1 MRHILSLVLFCLIFQ
16 NIMADYRLARKL
28 KLAKSA
34 LTLKALVQ
42 RKEKKLR
49 RLQESDQ
56 KDEPGD
62 TTVQTSAPVTNYT
75 KTREDQAEQ
84 GEATAVNAPVEA
96 SKPIGKPNKSDNN
109 KAPVQ
114 FSKFHGFKKP
124 PRKGPG
130 LVNFNVFFYF
140 FGIPIPKF
148 VVLRLRITYV
158 GGRLRSLQNAEAKA
172 ESARTDCTVKDP
184 NLAGK
189 TLSEEESQNV
199 NFNCEAN
206 ATLGDASTASYSL
219 NTDIP
224 LTLVNADGKIET
236 LNFSD
241 VNFNGDTGDAATNIE
256 VGSVKEIK
264 DVITI
269 KKAEAFFEGYIFK
282 IIGNCSKSR
291 RLRNLLSEGG
301 QVEMDFK
308 NEEDEVKKYQCTI
321 NGITTE
327 NENSEL
333 SCDTSSDPLRTNV
346 GKVHLSSGSSTDGT
360 LVSIEMNNPDANSTA
375 LLVPSGG
382 VNNRY
387 YSKSSS
393 GLSGGAIA
401 GIVIACVVALAAA
414 SIAAILLRKPS
425 PPIDNTTVVD
435 LKTDNI

>member
-1 MRHILSLVLFCLIFQ
+1 MKHILSLVLFCLIFQ

-28 KLAKSA
+28 KLAKSV
-34 LTLKALVQ
+34 LTLKAMAQ

-49 RLQESDQ
+49 RLQKTDQ
-56 KDEPGD
+56 NDEPVD

-75 KTREDQAEQ
+75 ETPKDQAEQ
-84 GEATAVNAPVEA
+84 GEATAENAKVEA
-96 SKPIGKPNKSDNN
+96 SKPIGKPNKNDNN

-124 PRKGPG
+124 TKRGPG
-130 LVNFNVFFYF
+130 PVNFNVFFYF

-148 VVLRLRITYV
+148 VVLRLRINYA
-158 GGRLRSLQNAEAKA
+158 GGRLRSLQDAVA
-172 ESARTDCTVKDP
+172 ESARTDCKVKDP

-189 TLSEEESQNV
+189 TLSKEEGQNV
-199 NFNCEAN
+199 NFDCEAN

-224 LTLVNADGKIET
+224 LTLVNADGKTET
-236 LNFSD
+236 IGFDD

-256 VGSVKEIK
+256 EGSVAEIK

-269 KKAEAFFEGYIFK
+269 KEAEAFFEGYIFK

-291 RLRNLLSEGG
+291 RLRNLLEEGG

-308 NEEDEVKKYQCTI
+308 NEEDTVKKYNCTI

-327 NENSEL
+327 NEKSEL
-333 SCDTSSDPLRTNV
+333 SCNTASDPLRTNV

-375 LLVPSGG
+375 PLVPFGG
-382 VNNRY
+382 ANNRY

-401 GIVIACVVALAAA
+401 GIVIACVVVLAAA

-425 PPIDNTTVVD
+425 PPTDNTTVVD
-435 LKTDNI
+435 LKAENL

>member
-1 MRHILSLVLFCLIFQ
+1 MKHILSLVLFCLIFQ

-49 RLQESDQ
+49 RLQKTDQ
-56 KDEPGD
+56 NDEPVD

-75 KTREDQAEQ
+75 ETPKDQAEQ
-84 GEATAVNAPVEA
+84 GEATAENAKVEA
-96 SKPIGKPNKSDNN
+96 SKPIGKPNKSDKN

-124 PRKGPG
+124 TRRGPG
-130 LVNFNVFFYF
+130 PVNFNVFFYF

-158 GGRLRSLQNAEAKA
+158 GGRLRSLQNAEA

-189 TLSEEESQNV
+189 NLSEEEGQNV
-199 NFNCEAN
+199 DFNCEAN

-219 NTDIP
+219 NTDIN
-224 LTLVNADGKIET
+224 LTLVNADGKTET
-236 LNFSD
+236 LGFND

-256 VGSVKEIK
+256 EGSVAEIK
-264 DVITI
+264 EVITI
-269 KKAEAFFEGYIFK
+269 KEAEAFFEGYIFK
-282 IIGNCSKSR
+282 IIGKCSKSR
-291 RLRNLLSEGG
+291 RLRNLIEEGG
-301 QVEMDFK
+301 QVDMDFK
-308 NEEDEVKKYQCTI
+308 NEEDAVKKYQCTI
-321 NGITTE
+321 NGTTE

-333 SCDTSSDPLRTNV
+333 SCDTSSDPLITNV
-346 GKVHLSSGSSTDGT
+346 GKVHLSSGSSNGT
-360 LVSIEMNNPDANSTA
+360 LVSIEMNNPESNSTA
-375 LLVPSGG
+375 RLAPSGG
-382 VNNRY
+382 AHNRY

-401 GIVIACVVALAAA
+401 GIVIACVVVLAAA

-435 LKTDNI
+435 LKAENL

>member
-1 MRHILSLVLFCLIFQ
+1 MKHILSLILFCLIFQ

-28 KLAKSA
+28 KLAKSV

-49 RLQESDQ
+49 RLPET
-56 KDEPGD
+56 DEIAEPVD

-75 KTREDQAEQ
+75 ETPGDQAEQ
-84 GEATAVNAPVEA
+84 GEATAENAKVEA

-124 PRKGPG
+124 KRKGPG
-130 LVNFNVFFYF
+130 PVNFNVYFYF

-148 VVLRLRITYV
+148 VVLRLRINYV
-158 GGRLRSLQNAEAKA
+158 GGRLRSLQDAVA
-172 ESARTDCTVKDP
+172 ESARTDCKVKDP

-189 TLSEEESQNV
+189 TLSKEEGQNV
-199 NFNCEAN
+199 NFDCEAN

-224 LTLVNADGKIET
+224 LTLVNADGKTET
-236 LNFSD
+236 IGFDD

-256 VGSVKEIK
+256 EGSVREIK
-264 DVITI
+264 AVITI
-269 KKAEAFFEGYIFK
+269 KEAEAFFEGYFFK

-291 RLRNLLSEGG
+291 RLRNLLEEGG

-308 NEEDEVKKYQCTI
+308 NEEDTVKKYQCTI
-321 NGITTE
+321 KGITTE
-327 NENSEL
+327 NEKSEL
-333 SCDTSSDPLRTNV
+333 SCDTASDPLRTNV
-346 GKVHLSSGSSTDGT
+346 GKVHLSSGSSKDGT

-375 LLVPSGG
+375 PLVPFGG
-382 VNNRY
+382 ANNRY

-414 SIAAILLRKPS
+414 SIAAIMLRKPT
-425 PPIDNTTVVD
+425 PPVDNTTIVD
-435 LKTDNI
+435 LKTETI

>member
-1 MRHILSLVLFCLIFQ
+1 
-16 NIMADYRLARKL
+16 MADYRLARKL

-49 RLQESDQ
+49 RLQKTDQ
-56 KDEPGD
+56 NDEPVD
-62 TTVQTSAPVTNYT
+62 TTVQISAPVTNYT
-75 KTREDQAEQ
+75 ETPKDQAEQ
-84 GEATAVNAPVEA
+84 GEATAENAKVEA
-96 SKPIGKPNKSDNN
+96 SKPIGIPNKKDNN

-124 PRKGPG
+124 TKKGPG
-130 LVNFNVFFYF
+130 PVNFNVYFYF

-148 VVLRLRITYV
+148 VVLRLRINYV
-158 GGRLRSLQNAEAKA
+158 GGRLRSLQDAVA
-172 ESARTDCTVKDP
+172 ESARTDCKVKDP

-189 TLSEEESQNV
+189 TLSKEEGQNV
-199 NFNCEAN
+199 NFDCEAN

-224 LTLVNADGKIET
+224 LTLVNADGKTET
-236 LNFSD
+236 IGFDD

-256 VGSVKEIK
+256 EGSVPEIK
-264 DVITI
+264 AVITI
-269 KKAEAFFEGYIFK
+269 KEAEAFFEGYFFK
-282 IIGNCSKSR
+282 IIGNYSKSR
-291 RLRNLLSEGG
+291 RLRNLLEEGG

-308 NEEDEVKKYQCTI
+308 NEEDAVKKYQCTI
-321 NGITTE
+321 KGITTE
-327 NENSEL
+327 NEKSEL
-333 SCDTSSDPLRTNV
+333 SCDTSSDPLYTNV

-375 LLVPSGG
+375 LVPFGG
-382 VNNRY
+382 ANNRY

-401 GIVIACVVALAAA
+401 GIVIACVVVLAAA

-425 PPIDNTTVVD
+425 PPTDITTVVD
-435 LKTDNI
+435 LKAENL

>member
-49 RLQESDQ
+49 RLQKTDQ
-56 KDEPGD
+56 NDEPVD
-62 TTVQTSAPVTNYT
+62 TTVQISAPVTNYT
-75 KTREDQAEQ
+75 ETPGDQAEQ
-84 GEATAVNAPVEA
+84 GEATAENAKVEA

-124 PRKGPG
+124 TRKGPG
-130 LVNFNVFFYF
+130 PVNFNVFFYF

-148 VVLRLRITYV
+148 VVLRLRINYV
-158 GGRLRSLQNAEAKA
+158 GGRLRSLQNAVA
-172 ESARTDCTVKDP
+172 ESARTDCKVKDP

-189 TLSEEESQNV
+189 TLSKEEGQNV
-199 NFNCEAN
+199 NFDCEAN

-224 LTLVNADGKIET
+224 LTLVNADGKTET
-236 LNFSD
+236 LGFDD

-256 VGSVKEIK
+256 EGSVAEIK

-269 KKAEAFFEGYIFK
+269 KEAEAFFEGYIFK
-282 IIGNCSKSR
+282 IFGKCSKSR
-291 RLRNLLSEGG
+291 RLRNLLEEGG

-308 NEEDEVKKYQCTI
+308 NEEDTVKKYQCTI

-327 NENSEL
+327 NEKSEL
-333 SCDTSSDPLRTNV
+333 SCDTSSDPLYTNV

-360 LVSIEMNNPDANSTA
+360 LVTIEMNNSDANSTA
-375 LLVPSGG
+375 LLVPFGG
-382 VNNRY
+382 ANNRY

-401 GIVIACVVALAAA
+401 GIVIACVVVLAAA

-425 PPIDNTTVVD
+425 PPTDNTTVVD
-435 LKTDNI
+435 LKAENL

>member
-1 MRHILSLVLFCLIFQ
+1 MKHILSLVLFCLIFQ

-28 KLAKSA
+28 KLAKSV
-34 LTLKALVQ
+34 LTLKAMAQ

-49 RLQESDQ
+49 RLET
-56 KDEPGD
+56 DENFGENDD

-75 KTREDQAEQ
+75 ETPGDQAEQ
-84 GEATAVNAPVEA
+84 GEATAENAKVEA
-96 SKPIGKPNKSDNN
+96 SKPIGKPNKNDNN

-124 PRKGPG
+124 KRKGPG
-130 LVNFNVFFYF
+130 PVNFNVYFYF

-148 VVLRLRITYV
+148 VVLRLRINYV
-158 GGRLRSLQNAEAKA
+158 GGRLRSLQNAVA

-184 NLAGK
+184 SLAGK
-189 TLSEEESQNV
+189 TLSKEEGQNV
-199 NFNCEAN
+199 NFDCEAN

-224 LTLVNADGKIET
+224 LTLVNADGKTET
-236 LNFSD
+236 IGFDD

-256 VGSVKEIK
+256 EGSVPEIK
-264 DVITI
+264 AVITI
-269 KKAEAFFEGYIFK
+269 KEAEAFFEGYFFK

-291 RLRNLLSEGG
+291 RLRNLLEEGG

-308 NEEDEVKKYQCTI
+308 NEEDTVKKYQCTI

-327 NENSEL
+327 NEKSEL
-333 SCDTSSDPLRTNV
+333 SCDTASDPLRTNV

-360 LVSIEMNNPDANSTA
+360 LVSIEMNNPDSNST
-375 LLVPSGG
+375 LLVPA
-382 VNNRY
+382 NNRY

-401 GIVIACVVALAAA
+401 GIVIACVVVLAAA

-425 PPIDNTTVVD
+425 PPTDNTTVVD
-435 LKTDNI
+435 LKAENL

>member
-1 MRHILSLVLFCLIFQ
+1 MKHILSLILFCLIFQ

-28 KLAKSA
+28 KLTKFA

-49 RLQESDQ
+49 RLQGTD
-56 KDEPGD
+56 KNDEPVD

-75 KTREDQAEQ
+75 ETPKDQAEQ
-84 GEATAVNAPVEA
+84 GEATAENAKVEA

-124 PRKGPG
+124 KSKGPG
-130 LVNFNVFFYF
+130 PVNFNVFFYF

-148 VVLRLRITYV
+148 VVLRLRINYV
-158 GGRLRSLQNAEAKA
+158 GGRLRSLQNAEA
-172 ESARTDCTVKDP
+172 ESARTDCTIKDP
-184 NLAGK
+184 SLAGK
-189 TLSEEESQNV
+189 TLSKEEGQNV
-199 NFNCEAN
+199 NFDCEAN

-224 LTLVNADGKIET
+224 LTLVNADGKTET
-236 LNFSD
+236 LGFDD

-256 VGSVKEIK
+256 EGSVAEIK

-308 NEEDEVKKYQCTI
+308 NEDDEVKKYQCTI

-327 NENSEL
+327 NEKSEL
-333 SCDTSSDPLRTNV
+333 SCNTASDPLRTNV

-360 LVSIEMNNPDANSTA
+360 LISIEMNNSDANSTA
-375 LLVPSGG
+375 PLVPFGG
-382 VNNRY
+382 ANNRY

-401 GIVIACVVALAAA
+401 GIVIACVVVLAAA

-425 PPIDNTTVVD
+425 PPTDNTTVVD
-435 LKTDNI
+435 LKAENL

>member
-49 RLQESDQ
+49 RLQKTDQ
-56 KDEPGD
+56 NDEPVD
-62 TTVQTSAPVTNYT
+62 TTVQISAPVTNYT
-75 KTREDQAEQ
+75 ETPKDQAEQ
-84 GEATAVNAPVEA
+84 GEATAENAKVEA
-96 SKPIGKPNKSDNN
+96 SKPIGIPNKKDNN

-124 PRKGPG
+124 TKKGPG
-130 LVNFNVFFYF
+130 PVNFNVYFYF
-140 FGIPIPKF
+140 CGIPIPKF
-148 VVLRLRITYV
+148 VVLRLRINYV
-158 GGRLRSLQNAEAKA
+158 GGRLRSLQNAVA

-189 TLSEEESQNV
+189 TLSKEEGQNV
-199 NFNCEAN
+199 NFDCEAN

-224 LTLVNADGKIET
+224 LTLVNADGKTET
-236 LNFSD
+236 IGFDD

-256 VGSVKEIK
+256 EGSVPEIK
-264 DVITI
+264 AVITI
-269 KKAEAFFEGYIFK
+269 KEAEAFFEGYFFK

-291 RLRNLLSEGG
+291 RLRNLLEEGG

-308 NEEDEVKKYQCTI
+308 NEEDTVKKYQCTI

-327 NENSEL
+327 NEKSEL
-333 SCDTSSDPLRTNV
+333 SCDTASDPLRTNV

-375 LLVPSGG
+375 LVPFGG
-382 VNNRY
+382 ANNRY

-401 GIVIACVVALAAA
+401 GIVIACVVVLAAA

-425 PPIDNTTVVD
+425 PPTDNTTVVD
-435 LKTDNI
+435 LKAENL

>member
-1 MRHILSLVLFCLIFQ
+1 MKHILFLVLFCLIFQ

-28 KLAKSA
+28 KLAKSV
-34 LTLKALVQ
+34 LTLKAMAQ

-49 RLQESDQ
+49 RLPET
-56 KDEPGD
+56 DENDKPVD

-75 KTREDQAEQ
+75 ETPGDQAEQ
-84 GEATAVNAPVEA
+84 GEATAENAKVEA
-96 SKPIGKPNKSDNN
+96 SKPIGKPNKKDNN

-124 PRKGPG
+124 TRKGPG
-130 LVNFNVFFYF
+130 PVNFNVYFYF

-148 VVLRLRITYV
+148 VVLRLRINYV
-158 GGRLRSLQNAEAKA
+158 GGRLRSLQNAVA
-172 ESARTDCTVKDP
+172 ESARTDCKVKDP

-189 TLSEEESQNV
+189 TLSKEESKNV
-199 NFNCEAN
+199 NFDCEAN

-224 LTLVNADGKIET
+224 LTLVNADGKTET
-236 LNFSD
+236 LGFDD

-256 VGSVKEIK
+256 EGSVPEIK
-264 DVITI
+264 AVITI
-269 KKAEAFFEGYIFK
+269 KEAEAFFEGYIFK
-282 IIGNCSKSR
+282 IFGKCSKSR
-291 RLRNLLSEGG
+291 RLRNLLEEGG
-301 QVEMDFK
+301 QVDMDFK
-308 NEEDEVKKYQCTI
+308 NEEDTVQKYQCTI
-321 NGITTE
+321 KGITTE

-333 SCDTSSDPLRTNV
+333 SCDTSSFPLRTNV

-360 LVSIEMNNPDANSTA
+360 LISIEMNNSDANSTA
-375 LLVPSGG
+375 LLVPA
-382 VNNRY
+382 NNRY

-401 GIVIACVVALAAA
+401 GIVIACVVVLAAA

-425 PPIDNTTVVD
+425 PPTDNTTVVD
-435 LKTDNI
+435 LKAENL

>member
-1 MRHILSLVLFCLIFQ
+1 
-16 NIMADYRLARKL
+16 MADYRLARKL
-28 KLAKSA
+28 KLAKSV
-34 LTLKALVQ
+34 LTLKAMAQ

-49 RLQESDQ
+49 RLSET
-56 KDEPGD
+56 DENAEPVD

-75 KTREDQAEQ
+75 ETPGDQAEQ
-84 GEATAVNAPVEA
+84 GEATAENAKVEA
-96 SKPIGKPNKSDNN
+96 SKPIGKPNKSDKN

-124 PRKGPG
+124 TKRGPG
-130 LVNFNVFFYF
+130 PVNFNVFFYF

-158 GGRLRSLQNAEAKA
+158 GGRLRSLQNAEA

-184 NLAGK
+184 SLAGK
-189 TLSEEESQNV
+189 NLSEEEGQNV
-199 NFNCEAN
+199 DFNCEAN

-219 NTDIP
+219 NTDIN
-224 LTLVNADGKIET
+224 LTLVNADGKTET
-236 LNFSD
+236 LGFND
-241 VNFNGDTGDAATNIE
+241 VNFNGDTGDAATDIE
-256 VGSVKEIK
+256 EGSVAEIK

-282 IIGNCSKSR
+282 INGKCSKLR
-291 RLRNLLSEGG
+291 RLRNLIEEGG
-301 QVEMDFK
+301 QVDMDFK

-321 NGITTE
+321 NGTTE

-333 SCDTSSDPLRTNV
+333 SCNTASDPLRTNV
-346 GKVHLSSGSSTDGT
+346 GKVHLSSGSSPDGT
-360 LVSIEMNNPDANSTA
+360 LVSIEMNNSDSNSTA

-401 GIVIACVVALAAA
+401 GIVIACVVVLAAA

>member
-28 KLAKSA
+28 KLAKSV
-34 LTLKALVQ
+34 LTLKAMAQ

-49 RLQESDQ
+49 RLSET
-56 KDEPGD
+56 DENAEPVD

-75 KTREDQAEQ
+75 ETPGDQAEQ
-84 GEATAVNAPVEA
+84 GEATAENAKVEA

-124 PRKGPG
+124 TRKGPG
-130 LVNFNVFFYF
+130 PVNFNVFFYF

-148 VVLRLRITYV
+148 VVLRLRINYV
-158 GGRLRSLQNAEAKA
+158 GGRLRSLQNAVA
-172 ESARTDCTVKDP
+172 ESARTDCKVKDP

-189 TLSEEESQNV
+189 TLSKEEGQNV
-199 NFNCEAN
+199 NFDCEAN

-224 LTLVNADGKIET
+224 LTLVNADGKTET
-236 LNFSD
+236 LGFDD

-256 VGSVKEIK
+256 EGSVAEIK
-264 DVITI
+264 EVITI
-269 KKAEAFFEGYIFK
+269 KEAEAFFEGYIFK
-282 IIGNCSKSR
+282 IIGKCSKSR
-291 RLRNLLSEGG
+291 RLRNLLEEGG

-308 NEEDEVKKYQCTI
+308 NEEDAVKKYQCTI
-321 NGITTE
+321 NGTTE
-327 NENSEL
+327 KENTEL
-333 SCDTSSDPLRTNV
+333 SCDTSSYPLRTNV

-360 LVSIEMNNPDANSTA
+360 LISIEMNNSDANSTA
-375 LLVPSGG
+375 PLVPFGG
-382 VNNRY
+382 ANNRY

-401 GIVIACVVALAAA
+401 GIVIACVVVLAAA

-425 PPIDNTTVVD
+425 PPTDNTTVVD
-435 LKTDNI
+435 LKAENL

>member
-1 MRHILSLVLFCLIFQ
+1 MKHILSLVLFCLIFQ

-49 RLQESDQ
+49 RLQKTDQ
-56 KDEPGD
+56 NDEPVD
-62 TTVQTSAPVTNYT
+62 TTVQISAPVTNYT
-75 KTREDQAEQ
+75 ETPKDQAEQ
-84 GEATAVNAPVEA
+84 GEATAENAKVEA

-124 PRKGPG
+124 TRKGPG
-130 LVNFNVFFYF
+130 PVNFNVFFYF

-148 VVLRLRITYV
+148 VVLRLRINYV
-158 GGRLRSLQNAEAKA
+158 GGRLRSLQDAVA
-172 ESARTDCTVKDP
+172 ESARTDCKVKDP

-189 TLSEEESQNV
+189 TLSKEEGQNV
-199 NFNCEAN
+199 NFDCEAN

-224 LTLVNADGKIET
+224 LTLVNADGKTET
-236 LNFSD
+236 IGFDD

-256 VGSVKEIK
+256 EGSVAVIK

-282 IIGNCSKSR
+282 IFGKCSKSR
-291 RLRNLLSEGG
+291 RLRNLLSEGD

-308 NEEDEVKKYQCTI
+308 NEEDTVKKYQCTI

-360 LVSIEMNNPDANSTA
+360 LVSIEMNNSDSNSTA
-375 LLVPSGG
+375 LLVPFGG
-382 VNNRY
+382 ANNRY

-401 GIVIACVVALAAA
+401 GIVIACVVVLAAA

-425 PPIDNTTVVD
+425 PPTDNTTVVD
-435 LKTDNI
+435 LKAENL

>member
-49 RLQESDQ
+49 RLQKTDQ
-56 KDEPGD
+56 NDEPVD
-62 TTVQTSAPVTNYT
+62 TTVQISAPVTNYT
-75 KTREDQAEQ
+75 ETPKDQAEQ
-84 GEATAVNAPVEA
+84 GEATAENAKVEA
-96 SKPIGKPNKSDNN
+96 SKPIGIPNKKDNN

-124 PRKGPG
+124 TRKGPG
-130 LVNFNVFFYF
+130 RVNFNVFFYF

-224 LTLVNADGKIET
+224 LTLVNADGKTET
-236 LNFSD
+236 LGFDD

-256 VGSVKEIK
+256 EGSVAEIK

-282 IIGNCSKSR
+282 INGKCSKSR
-291 RLRNLLSEGG
+291 RLRNLLEEGG
-301 QVEMDFK
+301 QVDMDFK

-321 NGITTE
+321 NGTTE

-333 SCDTSSDPLRTNV
+333 SCDTSSDPLRTYV
-346 GKVHLSSGSSTDGT
+346 GKVHLSSGSSKDGT
-360 LVSIEMNNPDANSTA
+360 LVSIEMNNPDSNST
-375 LLVPSGG
+375 LLAPSGG
-382 VNNRY
+382 AHNRY

-401 GIVIACVVALAAA
+401 GIVIACVVVLAAA

-425 PPIDNTTVVD
+425 PPTDNTTVVD
-435 LKTDNI
+435 LKAENL

>member
-1 MRHILSLVLFCLIFQ
+1 MKHILSLVLFCLIFQ

-28 KLAKSA
+28 KLAKSV

-49 RLQESDQ
+49 RLQKTDQ
-56 KDEPGD
+56 NDEPVD

-75 KTREDQAEQ
+75 ETPKDQAEQ
-84 GEATAVNAPVEA
+84 GEATAENAKVEA
-96 SKPIGKPNKSDNN
+96 SKPIGKPNKIDKN

-124 PRKGPG
+124 TKRGPG
-130 LVNFNVFFYF
+130 PVNFNVFFYF

-158 GGRLRSLQNAEAKA
+158 GGRLRSLQNAEAEA

-189 TLSEEESQNV
+189 NLSEEEGQNV
-199 NFNCEAN
+199 DFNCEAN

-224 LTLVNADGKIET
+224 LTLVNADGKTET
-236 LNFSD
+236 LGFDD

-256 VGSVKEIK
+256 EGSVAEIK

-269 KKAEAFFEGYIFK
+269 KEAEAFFEGYIFK
-282 IIGNCSKSR
+282 IFGNCSKSR
-291 RLRNLLSEGG
+291 RLRNLLEEGG

-308 NEEDEVKKYQCTI
+308 NEEDAVKKYQCTI
-321 NGITTE
+321 NGTTE
-327 NENSEL
+327 NEKSEL
-333 SCDTSSDPLRTNV
+333 SCDTASDPLRTYV

-360 LVSIEMNNPDANSTA
+360 LVSIEMNNPDSNST
-375 LLVPSGG
+375 LLVPA
-382 VNNRY
+382 NNRY

-401 GIVIACVVALAAA
+401 GIVIACVVVLAAA

-425 PPIDNTTVVD
+425 PPTDNTTVVD
-435 LKTDNI
+435 LKAENL

>member
-1 MRHILSLVLFCLIFQ
+1 MKHILSLVLFCLIFQ

-28 KLAKSA
+28 KLAKSV
-34 LTLKALVQ
+34 LTLKAMAQ

-49 RLQESDQ
+49 RLPETDESFV
-56 KDEPGD
+56 EIGD

-75 KTREDQAEQ
+75 KTPSDQAEQ
-84 GEATAVNAPVEA
+84 GEATAENAKVEA
-96 SKPIGKPNKSDNN
+96 SKPIGKPNKKDNN

-124 PRKGPG
+124 TRRGPG
-130 LVNFNVFFYF
+130 PVNFNVFFYF

-158 GGRLRSLQNAEAKA
+158 GGGLRSLQNAEA
-172 ESARTDCTVKDP
+172 ESARTDCTIKDP
-184 NLAGK
+184 SLAGK
-189 TLSEEESQNV
+189 NLSEEEGQNV
-199 NFNCEAN
+199 NFDCEAN

-224 LTLVNADGKIET
+224 LTLVNADGKTET
-236 LNFSD
+236 LGFDD

-256 VGSVKEIK
+256 EGSVAEIK

-269 KKAEAFFEGYIFK
+269 KEAEAFFEGYIFK
-282 IIGNCSKSR
+282 IIGKCSKSR
-291 RLRNLLSEGG
+291 RLRNLIEEGG

-308 NEEDEVKKYQCTI
+308 NEEDAVKKYNCTI
-321 NGITTE
+321 NGTTE

-333 SCDTSSDPLRTNV
+333 SCDTSSDPLITNV
-346 GKVHLSSGSSTDGT
+346 GKVHLSSGSSRDGT
-360 LVSIEMNNPDANSTA
+360 LVSIEMNNPDSNSTTLA
-375 LLVPSGG
+375 PSGG
-382 VNNRY
+382 AHNRY

-401 GIVIACVVALAAA
+401 GIVIACVVVLAAA

-435 LKTDNI
+435 LKAENL

>member
-1 MRHILSLVLFCLIFQ
+1 MKHILSLVLFCLIFQ

-28 KLAKSA
+28 KLAKSV
-34 LTLKALVQ
+34 LTLKAMAQ

-49 RLQESDQ
+49 RLSET
-56 KDEPGD
+56 DENAEPVD

-75 KTREDQAEQ
+75 ETPGDQAEQ
-84 GEATAVNAPVEA
+84 GEATAENAKVEA
-96 SKPIGKPNKSDNN
+96 SKPIGKPNKSDKN

-124 PRKGPG
+124 TKRGPG
-130 LVNFNVFFYF
+130 PVNFNVFFYF

-148 VVLRLRITYV
+148 VVLRLRINYV
-158 GGRLRSLQNAEAKA
+158 GGRLRSLQNAVA
-172 ESARTDCTVKDP
+172 ESARTDCKVKDP

-189 TLSEEESQNV
+189 TLSKEEGQNV
-199 NFNCEAN
+199 NFDCEAN

-224 LTLVNADGKIET
+224 LTLVNADGKTET
-236 LNFSD
+236 IGFND

-256 VGSVKEIK
+256 EGSVAVIK

-282 IIGNCSKSR
+282 IFGKCSKSR
-291 RLRNLLSEGG
+291 RLRNLLSEGD
-301 QVEMDFK
+301 QVEMGFK
-308 NEEDEVKKYQCTI
+308 NEEDTVQKYQCTI
-321 NGITTE
+321 NGTTE

-333 SCDTSSDPLRTNV
+333 SCDTSSGPLRTNV

-360 LVSIEMNNPDANSTA
+360 LVTIEMNNSDANSTA
-375 LLVPSGG
+375 LLVPFGG
-382 VNNRY
+382 ANNRY

-401 GIVIACVVALAAA
+401 GIVIACVVVLAAA

-425 PPIDNTTVVD
+425 PPTDNTTVVD
-435 LKTDNI
+435 LKAENL

>member
-1 MRHILSLVLFCLIFQ
+1 MKHILSLVLFCLIFQ

-28 KLAKSA
+28 KLAKSV
-34 LTLKALVQ
+34 LTLKAMAQ

-49 RLQESDQ
+49 RLPGT
-56 KDEPGD
+56 DENAEPVD

-75 KTREDQAEQ
+75 ETPGDQAEQ
-84 GEATAVNAPVEA
+84 GEATAENAKVEA
-96 SKPIGKPNKSDNN
+96 SKPIGKPNKSDKN

-124 PRKGPG
+124 KRKGPG
-130 LVNFNVFFYF
+130 PVNFNVYFYF

-148 VVLRLRITYV
+148 VVLRLRINYV
-158 GGRLRSLQNAEAKA
+158 GGRLRSLQNAVA
-172 ESARTDCTVKDP
+172 ESARTDCKVKDP

-189 TLSEEESQNV
+189 TLSKEEGQNV
-199 NFNCEAN
+199 NFDCEAN

-224 LTLVNADGKIET
+224 LTLVNADGKTET
-236 LNFSD
+236 IGFND

-256 VGSVKEIK
+256 EGSVAEIN

-269 KKAEAFFEGYIFK
+269 KEAEAFFEGYIFK

-291 RLRNLLSEGG
+291 RLRNLLEEGG

-308 NEEDEVKKYQCTI
+308 NEEDAVKKYQCTI
-321 NGITTE
+321 NGTTE
-327 NENSEL
+327 NEKSEL
-333 SCDTSSDPLRTNV
+333 SCDTASDPLRTYV
-346 GKVHLSSGSSTDGT
+346 GKVHLSSGSSKDGT

-375 LLVPSGG
+375 PLVPFGG
-382 VNNRY
+382 ANNRY

-401 GIVIACVVALAAA
+401 GIVIACVVVLAAA

-425 PPIDNTTVVD
+425 PPTDNTTVVD
-435 LKTDNI
+435 LKAENL

>member
-1 MRHILSLVLFCLIFQ
+1 MKHILFLVLFCLIFQ

-28 KLAKSA
+28 KLAKSV
-34 LTLKALVQ
+34 LTLKAMAQ

-49 RLQESDQ
+49 RLPET
-56 KDEPGD
+56 DENDKPVD

-75 KTREDQAEQ
+75 ETPGDQAEQ
-84 GEATAVNAPVEA
+84 GEATAENAKVEA
-96 SKPIGKPNKSDNN
+96 SKPIGKPNKKDNN

-124 PRKGPG
+124 TRKGPG
-130 LVNFNVFFYF
+130 PVNFNVYFYF

-148 VVLRLRITYV
+148 VVLRLRINYV
-158 GGRLRSLQNAEAKA
+158 GGRLRSLQNAVA
-172 ESARTDCTVKDP
+172 ESARTDCKVKDP

-189 TLSEEESQNV
+189 TLSKEESKNV
-199 NFNCEAN
+199 NFDCEAN

-224 LTLVNADGKIET
+224 LTLVNADGKTET
-236 LNFSD
+236 IGFDD

-256 VGSVKEIK
+256 DSVAEIK
-264 DVITI
+264 AVITI
-269 KKAEAFFEGYIFK
+269 KEAEAFFEGYIFK
-282 IIGNCSKSR
+282 IFGKCSKSR
-291 RLRNLLSEGG
+291 RLRNLLEEGG
-301 QVEMDFK
+301 QVDMDFK
-308 NEEDEVKKYQCTI
+308 NEEDTVQKYQCTI
-321 NGITTE
+321 KGITTE

-333 SCDTSSDPLRTNV
+333 SCDTSSFPLRTNV

-360 LVSIEMNNPDANSTA
+360 LISIEMNNSDANSTA
-375 LLVPSGG
+375 LLVPA
-382 VNNRY
+382 NNRY

-401 GIVIACVVALAAA
+401 GIVIACVVVLAAA

-425 PPIDNTTVVD
+425 PPTDNTTVVD
-435 LKTDNI
+435 LKAENL

>member
-28 KLAKSA
+28 KLAKSV

-49 RLQESDQ
+49 RLQKTDQ
-56 KDEPGD
+56 NDEPVD

-75 KTREDQAEQ
+75 ETPKDQAEQ
-84 GEATAVNAPVEA
+84 GEATAENAKVEA
-96 SKPIGKPNKSDNN
+96 SKPIGKPNKNDNN

-124 PRKGPG
+124 TRKGPG
-130 LVNFNVFFYF
+130 PVNFNVFFYF

-148 VVLRLRITYV
+148 VVLRLRINYV
-158 GGRLRSLQNAEAKA
+158 GGRLRSLQNAVA
-172 ESARTDCTVKDP
+172 ESARTDCKVKEP

-189 TLSEEESQNV
+189 TLSKEEGQNV
-199 NFNCEAN
+199 NFDCEAN

-224 LTLVNADGKIET
+224 LTLVNADGKTET
-236 LNFSD
+236 IGFDD

-256 VGSVKEIK
+256 EGSVAEIK

-269 KKAEAFFEGYIFK
+269 KEAEAFFEGYIFK
-282 IIGNCSKSR
+282 IFGKCSKSR
-291 RLRNLLSEGG
+291 RLRNLLEEGG

-308 NEEDEVKKYQCTI
+308 NEEDAVKKYQCTI
-321 NGITTE
+321 NGTTE
-327 NENSEL
+327 NEKSEL
-333 SCDTSSDPLRTNV
+333 SCDTASDPLRTNV

-375 LLVPSGG
+375 PLVPFGG
-382 VNNRY
+382 ANNRY

-401 GIVIACVVALAAA
+401 GIVIACVVVLAAA

-425 PPIDNTTVVD
+425 PPTDNTTVVD
-435 LKTDNI
+435 LKAENL

>member
-28 KLAKSA
+28 KLAKSV

-49 RLQESDQ
+49 RLQKTDQ
-56 KDEPGD
+56 NDEPVD

-75 KTREDQAEQ
+75 ETPKDQAEQ
-84 GEATAVNAPVEA
+84 GEATAENAKVEA
-96 SKPIGKPNKSDNN
+96 SKPIGKPNKSDKN

-124 PRKGPG
+124 TRRGPG
-130 LVNFNVFFYF
+130 PVNFNVFFYF

-148 VVLRLRITYV
+148 VVLRLRINYV
-158 GGRLRSLQNAEAKA
+158 GGRLRSLQNAEA
-172 ESARTDCTVKDP
+172 ESARTDCTIKDP
-184 NLAGK
+184 SLAGK
-189 TLSEEESQNV
+189 TLSEEEGQNV
-199 NFNCEAN
+199 NFDCEAN

-224 LTLVNADGKIET
+224 LTLVNADGNTKT
-236 LNFSD
+236 LDFDD

-256 VGSVKEIK
+256 EGSVAEIK

-269 KKAEAFFEGYIFK
+269 KEAEAFFEGYIFK

-291 RLRNLLSEGG
+291 RLRNLLEEGG

-308 NEEDEVKKYQCTI
+308 NEEDAVKKYQCTI
-321 NGITTE
+321 NGTTE
-327 NENSEL
+327 KENTEL
-333 SCDTSSDPLRTNV
+333 SCDTSSYPLRTNV

-360 LVSIEMNNPDANSTA
+360 LVSIEMNNSDSNSTA

-382 VNNRY
+382 ANNRY

-401 GIVIACVVALAAA
+401 GIVIACVVVLAAA

-425 PPIDNTTVVD
+425 PPTDNTTVVD
-435 LKTDNI
+435 LKAENL

>member
-1 MRHILSLVLFCLIFQ
+1 
-16 NIMADYRLARKL
+16 MADYRLARKL

-49 RLQESDQ
+49 RLQKTDQ
-56 KDEPGD
+56 NDEPVD
-62 TTVQTSAPVTNYT
+62 TTVQISAPVTNYT
-75 KTREDQAEQ
+75 ETPKDQAEQ
-84 GEATAVNAPVEA
+84 GEATAENAKVEA
-96 SKPIGKPNKSDNN
+96 SKPIGIPNKKDNN

-124 PRKGPG
+124 TRKGPG
-130 LVNFNVFFYF
+130 RVNFNVFFYF

-158 GGRLRSLQNAEAKA
+158 GGRLRSLQNAEA

-184 NLAGK
+184 SLAGK
-189 TLSEEESQNV
+189 NLSEEEGQNV
-199 NFNCEAN
+199 NFDCEAN

-224 LTLVNADGKIET
+224 LTLVNADGKTET
-236 LNFSD
+236 LGFDD

-256 VGSVKEIK
+256 EGSVAEIK
-264 DVITI
+264 EVITI
-269 KKAEAFFEGYIFK
+269 KEAEAFFEGYIFK
-282 IIGNCSKSR
+282 IIGKCSKSR
-291 RLRNLLSEGG
+291 RLRNLLEEGG

-308 NEEDEVKKYQCTI
+308 NEEDTVKKYQCTI

-327 NENSEL
+327 NEKSEL
-333 SCDTSSDPLRTNV
+333 SCNTASDPLRTNV

-360 LVSIEMNNPDANSTA
+360 TLISIEMNNSDANSTA

-425 PPIDNTTVVD
+425 PPTDNTTVVD
-435 LKTDNI
+435 LKAENL

>member
-28 KLAKSA
+28 KLAKSV

-49 RLQESDQ
+49 RLQKTDQ
-56 KDEPGD
+56 NDEPVD

-75 KTREDQAEQ
+75 ETPKDQAEQ
-84 GEATAVNAPVEA
+84 GEATAENAKVEA
-96 SKPIGKPNKSDNN
+96 SKPIGKPNKSDKN

-124 PRKGPG
+124 TRRGPG
-130 LVNFNVFFYF
+130 PVNFNVFFYF

-148 VVLRLRITYV
+148 VVLRLRINYV
-158 GGRLRSLQNAEAKA
+158 GGRLRSLQNAVA
-172 ESARTDCTVKDP
+172 ESARTDCKVKDP

-189 TLSEEESQNV
+189 TLSKEEGQNV
-199 NFNCEAN
+199 NFDCEAN

-224 LTLVNADGKIET
+224 LTLVNADGKTET
-236 LNFSD
+236 IGFND

-256 VGSVKEIK
+256 EGSVAEIN

-269 KKAEAFFEGYIFK
+269 KEAEAFFEGYIFK

-291 RLRNLLSEGG
+291 RLRNLLEEGG

-308 NEEDEVKKYQCTI
+308 NEEDAVKKYQCTI
-321 NGITTE
+321 NGTTE

-360 LVSIEMNNPDANSTA
+360 LVSIEMNNSDSNSTA

-382 VNNRY
+382 ANNRY

-401 GIVIACVVALAAA
+401 GIVIACVVVLAAA

-425 PPIDNTTVVD
+425 PPTDNTTVVD
-435 LKTDNI
+435 LKAENL

>member
-1 MRHILSLVLFCLIFQ
+1 MKLILSLVLFCLIFQ

-28 KLAKSA
+28 KLAKSV

-49 RLQESDQ
+49 RLQKTDQ
-56 KDEPGD
+56 NDEPVD

-75 KTREDQAEQ
+75 ETPKDQAEQ
-84 GEATAVNAPVEA
+84 GEATAENAKVEA
-96 SKPIGKPNKSDNN
+96 SKPIGKPNKNDNN

-124 PRKGPG
+124 KRKGPG
-130 LVNFNVFFYF
+130 PVNFNVYFYF

-148 VVLRLRITYV
+148 VVLRLRINYV
-158 GGRLRSLQNAEAKA
+158 GGRLRSLQNAVA
-172 ESARTDCTVKDP
+172 ESARTDCKVKDP

-189 TLSEEESQNV
+189 TLSKEEGQNV
-199 NFNCEAN
+199 NFDCEAN

-224 LTLVNADGKIET
+224 LTLVNADGKTET
-236 LNFSD
+236 IGFDD

-256 VGSVKEIK
+256 EGSVAEIK

-269 KKAEAFFEGYIFK
+269 KEAEAFFEGYIFK
-282 IIGNCSKSR
+282 IFGKCSKSR
-291 RLRNLLSEGG
+291 RLRNLLEEGG

-308 NEEDEVKKYQCTI
+308 NEEDTVKKYQCTI
-321 NGITTE
+321 NGTTE
-327 NENSEL
+327 NEKSEL
-333 SCDTSSDPLRTNV
+333 SCDTSSDPLYTNV

-382 VNNRY
+382 ANNRY

-401 GIVIACVVALAAA
+401 GIVIACVVVLAAA

-425 PPIDNTTVVD
+425 PPTDNTTVVD
-435 LKTDNI
+435 LKAENL

>member
-1 MRHILSLVLFCLIFQ
+1 
-16 NIMADYRLARKL
+16 MADYRLARKL
-28 KLAKSA
+28 KLAKSV

-49 RLQESDQ
+49 RLQKTDQ
-56 KDEPGD
+56 NDEPVD

-75 KTREDQAEQ
+75 ETPKDQAEQ
-84 GEATAVNAPVEA
+84 GEATAENAKVEA
-96 SKPIGKPNKSDNN
+96 SKPIGKPNKSDKN

-124 PRKGPG
+124 TRRGPG
-130 LVNFNVFFYF
+130 PVNFNVFFYF

-148 VVLRLRITYV
+148 VVLRLRINYV
-158 GGRLRSLQNAEAKA
+158 GGRLRSLQNAVA
-172 ESARTDCTVKDP
+172 ESARTDCKVKDP

-189 TLSEEESQNV
+189 TLSKEEGQNV
-199 NFNCEAN
+199 NFDCEAN

-224 LTLVNADGKIET
+224 LTLVNADGKTET
-236 LNFSD
+236 LGFDD

-256 VGSVKEIK
+256 EGSVAEIN

-269 KKAEAFFEGYIFK
+269 KEAEAFFEGYIFK

-291 RLRNLLSEGG
+291 RLRNLLEEGG

-308 NEEDEVKKYQCTI
+308 NEEDAVKKYQCTI
-321 NGITTE
+321 NGTTE
-327 NENSEL
+327 KENTEL
-333 SCDTSSDPLRTNV
+333 SCDTSSYPLRTNV

-360 LVSIEMNNPDANSTA
+360 LVSIEMNNSDSNSTA

-382 VNNRY
+382 ANNRY

-401 GIVIACVVALAAA
+401 GIVIACVVVLAAA

-425 PPIDNTTVVD
+425 PPTDNTTVVD
-435 LKTDNI
+435 LKAENL

>member
-1 MRHILSLVLFCLIFQ
+1 MKLILSLVLFCLIFQ

-28 KLAKSA
+28 KLAKSV
-34 LTLKALVQ
+34 LTLKAMAQ

-49 RLQESDQ
+49 RLQKTDQ
-56 KDEPGD
+56 NDEPVD

-75 KTREDQAEQ
+75 ETPKDQAEQ
-84 GEATAVNAPVEA
+84 GEATAENAKVEA
-96 SKPIGKPNKSDNN
+96 SKPIGKPNKSDKN

-124 PRKGPG
+124 TKRGPG
-130 LVNFNVFFYF
+130 PVNFNVFFYF

-158 GGRLRSLQNAEAKA
+158 GGRLRSLQNAEAEA

-189 TLSEEESQNV
+189 NLSEEEGQNV
-199 NFNCEAN
+199 DFNCEAN

-224 LTLVNADGKIET
+224 LTLVNADGKTET
-236 LNFSD
+236 LGFDD

-256 VGSVKEIK
+256 EGSVAEIK

-269 KKAEAFFEGYIFK
+269 KEAEAFFEGYIFK
-282 IIGNCSKSR
+282 IFGKCSKSR
-291 RLRNLLSEGG
+291 RLRNLLEEGG

-308 NEEDEVKKYQCTI
+308 NEEDAVKKYQCTI
-321 NGITTE
+321 NGTTE
-327 NENSEL
+327 NEKSEL
-333 SCDTSSDPLRTNV
+333 SCDTASDPLRTYV

-375 LLVPSGG
+375 PLVPFGG
-382 VNNRY
+382 ANNRY

-401 GIVIACVVALAAA
+401 GIVIACVVVLAAA

-425 PPIDNTTVVD
+425 PPTDNTTVVD
-435 LKTDNI
+435 LKAENL

>member
-49 RLQESDQ
+49 RLQKTDQ
-56 KDEPGD
+56 NDEPVD

-75 KTREDQAEQ
+75 ETPKDQAEQ
-84 GEATAVNAPVEA
+84 GEATAENAKVEA
-96 SKPIGKPNKSDNN
+96 SKPIGKPNKSDKN

-124 PRKGPG
+124 TRRGPG
-130 LVNFNVFFYF
+130 HVNFNVFFYF

-148 VVLRLRITYV
+148 VVLRLRINYV
-158 GGRLRSLQNAEAKA
+158 GGRLRSLQDAVA
-172 ESARTDCTVKDP
+172 ESARTDCKVKDP

-189 TLSEEESQNV
+189 TLSKEEGQNV
-199 NFNCEAN
+199 NFDCEAN

-224 LTLVNADGKIET
+224 LTLVNADGNTKT
-236 LNFSD
+236 LDFDD

-256 VGSVKEIK
+256 EGSVAEIK

-269 KKAEAFFEGYIFK
+269 KEAEAFFEGYIFK
-282 IIGNCSKSR
+282 IIGKCSKSR
-291 RLRNLLSEGG
+291 RLRNLLSEGD
-301 QVEMDFK
+301 QVEMGFK
-308 NEEDEVKKYQCTI
+308 NEEDTVQKYQCTI
-321 NGITTE
+321 NGTTE

-360 LVSIEMNNPDANSTA
+360 LISIEMNNSDANSTA
-375 LLVPSGG
+375 PLVPFGG
-382 VNNRY
+382 ANNRY

-401 GIVIACVVALAAA
+401 GIVIACVVVLAAA

-425 PPIDNTTVVD
+425 PPTDNTTVVD
-435 LKTDNI
+435 LKAENL

>member
-28 KLAKSA
+28 KLTKFA

-49 RLQESDQ
+49 RLQGTD
-56 KDEPGD
+56 KNDEPVD

-75 KTREDQAEQ
+75 ETPKDQAEQ
-84 GEATAVNAPVEA
+84 GEATAENAKVEA

-124 PRKGPG
+124 TKKGPG

-140 FGIPIPKF
+140 FRIPIPKF

-158 GGRLRSLQNAEAKA
+158 GGRLRSLQNAEA

-189 TLSEEESQNV
+189 NLSEEEGQNV
-199 NFNCEAN
+199 NFDCEAN

-224 LTLVNADGKIET
+224 LTLVNADGNTKT
-236 LNFSD
+236 LNFSN

-256 VGSVKEIK
+256 EGSVAEIK

-269 KKAEAFFEGYIFK
+269 KEAEAFFEGYIFK
-282 IIGNCSKSR
+282 IIGKCSKSR

-333 SCDTSSDPLRTNV
+333 SCNTASDPLRTNV

-360 LVSIEMNNPDANSTA
+360 LVSIEMNNSDSNSTA

-401 GIVIACVVALAAA
+401 GIVIACVVVLAAA

-425 PPIDNTTVVD
+425 PPIDNTTVVN
-435 LKTDNI
+435 LKSDNI

>member
-28 KLAKSA
+28 KLAKSV

-49 RLQESDQ
+49 RLQKTDQ
-56 KDEPGD
+56 NDEPVD

-75 KTREDQAEQ
+75 ETPKDQAEQ
-84 GEATAVNAPVEA
+84 GEATAENAKVEA
-96 SKPIGKPNKSDNN
+96 SKPIGKPNKSDKN

-124 PRKGPG
+124 TRRGPG
-130 LVNFNVFFYF
+130 PVNFNVFFYF

-148 VVLRLRITYV
+148 VVLRLRINYV
-158 GGRLRSLQNAEAKA
+158 GGRLRSLQDAVA
-172 ESARTDCTVKDP
+172 ESARTDCKVKDP

-189 TLSEEESQNV
+189 TLSKEEGQNV
-199 NFNCEAN
+199 NFDCEAN

-224 LTLVNADGKIET
+224 LTLVNADGKTET
-236 LNFSD
+236 IGFDD

-256 VGSVKEIK
+256 EGSVDEIK
-264 DVITI
+264 EVITI
-269 KKAEAFFEGYIFK
+269 KEAEAFFEGYIFK
-282 IIGNCSKSR
+282 IIGKCSKSR
-291 RLRNLLSEGG
+291 RLRNLLEEGG
-301 QVEMDFK
+301 QVDMDFK

-321 NGITTE
+321 NGTTE
-327 NENSEL
+327 KENTEL

-375 LLVPSGG
+375 LLVPFGG
-382 VNNRY
+382 ANNRY

-401 GIVIACVVALAAA
+401 GIVIACVVVLAAA

-425 PPIDNTTVVD
+425 PPTDNTTVVD
-435 LKTDNI
+435 LKAENL

>member
-28 KLAKSA
+28 KLTKFA

-49 RLQESDQ
+49 RLQGTD
-56 KDEPGD
+56 KNDEPVD

-75 KTREDQAEQ
+75 ETPKDQAEQ
-84 GEATAVNAPVEA
+84 GEATAENAKVEA

-124 PRKGPG
+124 KTKGPG
-130 LVNFNVFFYF
+130 PVNFNVFFYF

-158 GGRLRSLQNAEAKA
+158 GGRLRSLQNAEA

-189 TLSEEESQNV
+189 NLSEEEGQNV
-199 NFNCEAN
+199 DFNCEAN

-224 LTLVNADGKIET
+224 LTLVNADGNTKT
-236 LNFSD
+236 LNFSN
-241 VNFNGDTGDAATNIE
+241 VNFNGDTGDAATDIE
-256 VGSVKEIK
+256 EGSVAEIK

-269 KKAEAFFEGYIFK
+269 KEAEAFFEGYIFK
-282 IIGNCSKSR
+282 IIGKCSKSR

-333 SCDTSSDPLRTNV
+333 SCNTASDPLRTNV
-346 GKVHLSSGSSTDGT
+346 GKVHLSSGSSKDGT
-360 LVSIEMNNPDANSTA
+360 LVSIEMNNSDSNSTA

-401 GIVIACVVALAAA
+401 GIVIACVVVLAAA

-425 PPIDNTTVVD
+425 PPIDNTTVVN
-435 LKTDNI
+435 LKSDNI

>member
-1 MRHILSLVLFCLIFQ
+1 MKHILSLVLFCLIFQ

-28 KLAKSA
+28 KLAKSV
-34 LTLKALVQ
+34 LTLKAMAQ

-49 RLQESDQ
+49 RLPET
-56 KDEPGD
+56 DENFVDD

-75 KTREDQAEQ
+75 ETPGDQAEQ
-84 GEATAVNAPVEA
+84 GEATAENAKVEA

-124 PRKGPG
+124 TRRGPG
-130 LVNFNVFFYF
+130 PVNFNVFFYF

-148 VVLRLRITYV
+148 VVLRLRINYA
-158 GGRLRSLQNAEAKA
+158 GGRLRSLQDAVA

-189 TLSEEESQNV
+189 TLSKEEGQNV
-199 NFNCEAN
+199 DFNCEAN

-219 NTDIP
+219 NTDIN
-224 LTLVNADGKIET
+224 LTLVNADGKTET
-236 LNFSD
+236 IGFDD

-256 VGSVKEIK
+256 EGSVAEIK
-264 DVITI
+264 AVITI
-269 KKAEAFFEGYIFK
+269 KEAEAFFEGYIFK
-282 IIGNCSKSR
+282 IIGKCSKSR
-291 RLRNLLSEGG
+291 RLRNLLEEGG

-308 NEEDEVKKYQCTI
+308 NEEDAVKKYNCTI

-327 NENSEL
+327 NEKSEL
-333 SCDTSSDPLRTNV
+333 SCNTASDPLRTNV

-360 LVSIEMNNPDANSTA
+360 LVSIEMNNPDTNSTA
-375 LLVPSGG
+375 LFVPA
-382 VNNRY
+382 NNRY

-401 GIVIACVVALAAA
+401 GIVIACVVVLAAA

-425 PPIDNTTVVD
+425 PPTDNTTVVD
-435 LKTDNI
+435 LKAENL